1 MAKQIEKIDPE
12 EHAKLLYKLSEL
24 PYDKARQ
31 LEQGLQMYLQ
41 HYNKLWAE
49 LDETVKKYKE
59 TAQKIKG
66 GE

>member
-12 EHAKLLYKLSEL
+12 EHAKLLYQLSEL
-24 PYDKARQ
+24 PHDKARQ

-41 HYNKLWAE
+41 HYNQLWAE
-49 LDETVKKYKE
+49 IDETVKKYKE

-66 GE
+66 QE